1 MNKYLTYA
9 AVRTSD
15 LEGVFE
21 ECIAVAPKV
30 GVRFEVPLSPTA
42 EAQTWV
48 GEFDN
53 GWVFALADPGSWEL
67 VSLFRRVAKERD
79 YDIISGSTDGDFYK
93 WSYDFA
99 EGDRVLHRFCSDP
112 SSRYDRHEYQKFMG
126 DPKALAEDFRV
137 SMARLQS
144 QLVQF
149 DAPSIHEFLGTLGFD
164 TKRARKLRFVVV
176 ARGQITAPSTLAVVG
191 LNLDSKKAADGGET
205 TKAIHAVVK
214 AVDQGYSTAASLRAL
229 RFAGSSEFNEALDLF
244 LRLRKG
250 GHAEI
255 ALSISDELVKRI
267 ESGQLSVLPEL
278 QRQISGATVY
288 GLRGLA
294 LNDLGRTPEAVEVL
308 QKQALSL
315 NRYLGP
321 EHRASMTSVLGAGL
335 VQLRRFHEAL
345 APLRCCLAERPLH
358 AKSWANLAI
367 AAINEGRGEE
377 ARNAALLGIAADP
390 ALPVWRNMMIEL
402 RLTQADLLPQRK
414 ETASKTYRREAQALM
429 RAERKLEAVAK
440 FRLSLHHSPTNID
453 CAWSLACAIAECARE
468 GSIQLDHDDHELI
481 RLLEQVAFGNPTW
494 PWSWG
499 TLIEMLDRRHETARA
514 LNACD
519 AYARYHAVRL
529 EDLEGVGIWLASVCP
544 EIGIRMLETLLERFV
559 ELRLQGVGS
568 GVAREEAKFNAVA
581 TLGLSLI
588 QVGRIQDAVKHLTE
602 AARINPHNVDNLA
615 NLAEAH
621 LRLQNHRAANR
632 AISRGL
638 KLEPNHRR
646 LLKLAEQTRHYQ

>member
-30 GVRFEVPLSPTA
+30 GVRFEVPLSPTP
-42 EAQTWV
+42 EARTWV
-48 GEFDN
+48 GEFEN
-53 GWVFALADPGSWEL
+53 GWVFALADPGVWEL
-67 VSLFRRVAKERD
+67 VNLFRRVAKEKD
-79 YDIISGSTDGDFYK
+79 FDVISGSTDGDFYK
-93 WSYDFA
+93 WSYDFS
-99 EGDRVLHRFCSDP
+99 EGDRLLHRFCSDP
-112 SSRYDRHEYQKFMG
+112 STRYDKHEYGKFLG

-137 SMARLQS
+137 SMARLRS

-149 DAPSIHEFLGTLGFD
+149 DAPSIHEFLDTLGFD
-164 TKRARKLRFVVV
+164 TKGARRLRFVVV
-176 ARGQITAPSTLAVVG
+176 ERGQITAPSTLAVVG
-191 LNLDSKKAADGGET
+191 LDLDRKKAAGGGET

-229 RFAGSSEFNEALDLF
+229 RFAEAGEFNEALDLF

-250 GHAEI
+250 GHAQI
-255 ALSISDELVKRI
+255 ALSISEELVKRV
-267 ESGQLSVLPEL
+267 ETGKLNQLPVL
-278 QRQISGATVY
+278 QRQVTEATVY

-294 LNDLGRTPEAVEVL
+294 LNDLGQTPEAVEVL

-321 EHRASMTSVLGAGL
+321 EHRPSMTSVLGAGL

-367 AAINEGRGEE
+367 AAMNEGRGEE

-390 ALPVWRNMMIEL
+390 ALPVWRNMMMEL

-414 ETASKTYRREAQALM
+414 EAASKTYRREAQALM
-429 RAERKLEAVAK
+429 RGGRKLEAVAK
-440 FRLSLHHSPTNID
+440 FRLSLHHDPANID
-453 CAWSLACAIAECARE
+453 CAWSLACAIAECTRE
-468 GSIQLDHDDHELI
+468 GSIPVDQNDHELI

-514 LNACD
+514 LDACD
-519 AYARYHAVRL
+519 AYSRYHAVRL
-529 EDLEGVGIWLASVCP
+529 EDLESVGIWLASVCP
-544 EIGIRMLETLLERFV
+544 EIGIRMLEVLLERFV

-568 GVAREEAKFNAVA
+568 GVAREEAKFNAVS
-581 TLGLSLI
+581 TLGWSLV
-588 QVGRIQDAVKHLTE
+588 QVGRVQDAVQHLTE
-602 AARINPHNVDNLA
+602 AARISPRHVDNLA

-621 LRLQNHRAANR
+621 LRLQNQRAANR

-638 KLEPNHRR
+638 KVEPNNRR
-646 LLKLAEQTRHYQ
+646 LLKLSEQTRHYQ